1 MKNDKD
7 LTEELGHSMPSSKRE
22 TEEDMLEELCSLAK
36 KDARITI
43 PEICGRM
50 EMNRREVLAYLK
62 QLSARGYVKIEE
74 KKLSRTELVS
84 FHLNRIFPD
93 SKTDI
98 PHKGAEDKGFPL

>member
-36 KDARITI
+36 DARITI

-50 EMNRREVLAYLK
+50 EMPPAGSAGLSEAAFRKGLCKNRRK
-62 QLSARGYVKIEE
+62 
-74 KKLSRTELVS
+74 KKLPTFVS
-84 FHLNRIFPD
+84 QNWD
-93 SKTDI
+93 AS
-98 PHKGAEDKGFPL
+98 AEKNAATVMKPSPSFWSM

>member
-62 QLSARGYVKIEE
+62 QLSARGYVKTEE
-74 KKLSRTELVS
+74 KTPTFVS
-84 FHLNRIFPD
+84 QNWD
-93 SKTDI
+93 AS
-98 PHKGAEDKGFPL
+98 AEKNAATVMKPSPSFWSM

>member
-50 EMNRREVLAYLK
+50 EMTRREVLAYLK

-74 KKLSRTELVS
+74 KTPTSVS
-84 FHLNRIFPD
+84 QNWD
-93 SKTDI
+93 AS
-98 PHKGAEDKGFPL
+98 AEKNAATVMKPSPSFWSM